1 MTMGSK
7 VLIISHDSDG
17 VTDDVI
23 EWVKYLDIK
32 CDIDKKNNTDFTKT
46 IDLYSDTYDSIWY
59 RKIPSSITSFT
70 ANDKDN
76 FILSELKSQHIAYLK
91 SYSFKKCLGT
101 VDDVAPN
108 KMSTLRLAK
117 NIGLSIPDTI
127 LTSSKKDLIRFYK
140 NNEEVI
146 FKCIS
151 DPIVLKE
158 NEKKMMLYTSLLNKE
173 ELDQLS
179 DFFFP
184 TLFQQRI
191 LKEYEIRVFFI
202 NDCFYSMAIFSS
214 NNKKTEVDFRVYDF
228 ENPNRTVPYQ
238 LPDEIKQKLTSL
250 MNLMDLN
257 TGSIDLMRGVDG
269 EYYFLEV
276 NPVGQFGNVSEIC
289 NYYIEKKIANYLI
302 N

>member
-1 MTMGSK
+1 
-7 VLIISHDSDG
+7 
-17 VTDDVI
+17 
-23 EWVKYLDIK
+23 
-32 CDIDKKNNTDFTKT
+32 
-46 IDLYSDTYDSIWY
+46 
-59 RKIPSSITSFT
+59 
-70 ANDKDN
+70 
-76 FILSELKSQHIAYLK
+76 
-91 SYSFKKCLGT
+91 
-101 VDDVAPN
+101 
-108 KMSTLRLAK
+108 MSTLRLAK